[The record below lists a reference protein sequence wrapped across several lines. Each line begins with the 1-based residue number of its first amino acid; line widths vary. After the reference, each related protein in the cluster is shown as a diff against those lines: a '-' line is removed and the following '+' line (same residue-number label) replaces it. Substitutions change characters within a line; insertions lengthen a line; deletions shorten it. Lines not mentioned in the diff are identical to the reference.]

1 MVATYSTM
9 LPLGTKAPKFS
20 LPNVVEDST
29 ATLDHFPHAKAYVL
43 AFVCNHCP
51 FVKLIRDHL
60 ADFGNSALK
69 KDVVTFAISSND
81 VENYPDDSPAKMV
94 IEAKEAGYAFPY
106 LYDESQEVA
115 KSYKAACTPDFFL
128 FDSNQRLAYRGQYDD
143 ARPGNGKPVT
153 GNDLQLA
160 LDAVLAG
167 KEVPESHK
175 PSIGCNIKWKQ
186 GNAPDYFG

>member
-20 LPNVVEDST
+20 LPNVLMGST
-29 ATLDHFPHAKAYVL
+29 VTLDDFPHAKAYVL

-60 ADFGNSALK
+60 ADFGNSSLK
-69 KDVVTFAISSND
+69 KDVVTLAISSND
-81 VENYPDDSPAKMV
+81 IENYPDDSPAKMV
-94 IEAKEAGYAFPY
+94 TEAKEAGYAFPY
-106 LYDESQEVA
+106 LYDESQEIA

-143 ARPGNGKPVT
+143 ARPGNRKPVT
-153 GNDLQLA
+153 GTDLQLA

-167 KEVPESHK
+167 EKVLEPHQ

-186 GNAPDYFG
+186 GNAPEYFG

>member
-1 MVATYSTM
+1 M

-167 KEVPESHK
+167 KEVPEPHK

-186 GNAPDYFG
+186 GNAPDYVG

>member
-20 LPNVVEDST
+20 LPNVLEDST
-29 ATLDHFPHAKAYVL
+29 ISLDDFPHSKAYIL

-51 FVKLIRDHL
+51 FVKLIRNSF
-60 ADFGNSALK
+60 ADFGNCTLK
-69 KDVVTFAISSND
+69 KNVVTFAISSND
-81 VENYPDDSPAKMV
+81 VENYPDDSAAKMV

-115 KSYKAACTPDFFL
+115 KAYQAACTPDFYL

-153 GNDLQLA
+153 GNDLKLA
-160 LDAVLAG
+160 LDKVLAG
-167 KEVPESHK
+167 KEVPEPHQR
-175 PSIGCNIKWKQ
+175 SIGCNIKWKK
-186 GNAPDYFG
+186 GNAPEYFG

>member
-20 LPNVVEDST
+20 LPNVLEDST

-69 KDVVTFAISSND
+69 KDVVIFAISSND

-115 KSYKAACTPDFFL
+115 KSYNAACTPDFFL

-167 KEVPESHK
+167 KEVPEPHK

-186 GNAPDYFG
+186 GNSPDYFG

>member
-1 MVATYSTM
+1 M

-20 LPNVVEDST
+20 LPNVLEDST
-29 ATLDHFPHAKAYVL
+29 VTLDDFPQTKAYVL

-60 ADFGNSALK
+60 ADFGNSALQ

-81 VENYPDDSPAKMV
+81 VENYPDDSPEKMM

-106 LYDESQEVA
+106 LYDETQEVA
-115 KSYKAACTPDFFL
+115 KAYKAACTPDFFL
-128 FDSNQRLAYRGQYDD
+128 FNSEQCLAYRGQYDD

-167 KEVPESHK
+167 KEVPEPHQ

-186 GNAPDYFG
+186 GNAPEYFG

>member
-20 LPNVVEDST
+20 LPNALEDST
-29 ATLDHFPHAKAYVL
+29 VTLDDFPHAKAYVL

-143 ARPGNGKPVT
+143 ARPSNGKPVT

-167 KEVPESHK
+167 KKVPEPHQ

-186 GNAPDYFG
+186 GNAPEYYV

>member
-20 LPNVVEDST
+20 LPNVLEDST
-29 ATLDHFPHAKAYVL
+29 VTLDDFPQTKAYVL

-69 KDVVTFAISSND
+69 KDVMTFAISSND

-94 IEAKEAGYAFPY
+94 LEGKEAGYAFPY
-106 LYDESQEVA
+106 LYDETQEVA

-128 FDSNQRLAYRGQYDD
+128 FGLDQRLAYRGQYDD

-167 KEVPESHK
+167 KEVPEPHQ

-186 GNAPDYFG
+186 GNAPEYFG

>member
-20 LPNVVEDST
+20 LPNVLEDCT

-69 KDVVTFAISSND
+69 KDVVIFAISSND

-115 KSYKAACTPDFFL
+115 KSYNAACTPDFFL

-167 KEVPESHK
+167 KEVPEPHK